1 MTTTGS
7 HSEHYWLV
15 FVTSTDHFV
24 DQYWF
29 MLPPN
34 MEWVPTPLEAH
45 DSEEEGALY
54 VSAVGTG
61 QLDV

>member
-1 MTTTGS
+1 M
-7 HSEHYWLV
+7 V